1 MRALKSIVTS
11 KCNLCILPRSL
22 DTAAFSSH
30 FQKFLCESLT
40 TCPPLWR
47 FTRVINIPVRE
58 NKFKGYPEALE
69 LKLWPSCKIRLRAK
83 GKDVG

>member
-1 MRALKSIVTS
+1 MKALKSIVTI
-11 KCNLCILPRSL
+11 KCNLGILPRSL

-40 TCPPLWR
+40 TCPPLWH
-47 FTRVINIPVRE
+47 FTRVINIPGRG
-58 NKFKGYPEALE
+58 NKFKEYPEALE
-69 LKLWPSCKIRLRAK
+69 LKLWPSCKMWSHAK